1 MYKTYRII
9 IRKKLKEDAV
19 GGWAKDTIPNITK
32 VMKYLVN
39 ISAGTNKSLIVVGGA
54 GSLSVNKERT
64 ITVDMNLD
72 FPDSWEPLSD
82 AYGEG
87 LKYLRE
93 INNLNWTYISL
104 ACNFDAEGSKTGE
117 YQIDGESVISYNEF
131 AIALVDVII
140 GKYNKERISVC

>member
-54 GSLSVNKERT
+54 GSLSVNKE
-64 ITVDMNLD
+64 
-72 FPDSWEPLSD
+72 
-82 AYGEG
+82 
-87 LKYLRE
+87 
-93 INNLNWTYISL
+93 
-104 ACNFDAEGSKTGE
+104 
-117 YQIDGESVISYNEF
+117 
-131 AIALVDVII
+131 
-140 GKYNKERISVC
+140 